1 MLVAAIALAVVAFV
15 ATLVAL
21 CYDPVDRQFRFL
33 YPFRD
38 EETRAFRLPDN
49 PVLVLLCVG
58 FVAMVAMIVI
68 SVVDILQTRSA
79 TADASRQWERMRSL
93 ISDPDIVIIAEFP
106 EATLRQQTAGEPDAT
121 RLLDERLALV
131 KETPIPPDQCGGL
144 LIARGTGAVSIL
156 GDILAAHGGL
166 DPDDFSMVIGFLHA
180 GKDVARSA
188 RSGLDLFDMSMATNA
203 EKADVRLSFMTESRT
218 FRLSLVAS
226 GDSLATDPETIT
238 ATADLP
244 GTTAVLE
251 PLTETNAFERGFV
264 SRIVLRDRRSGA
276 SYGVVLDTIAPAA
289 ADSGWPPHS
298 LVGVLGPS
306 VPACM
311 PAT

>member
-1 MLVAAIALAVVAFV
+1 MLVVAIALAVVAFV
-15 ATLVAL
+15 VTLVAL
-21 CYDPVDRQFRFL
+21 GYDPIDRQFRLL

-49 PVLVLLCVG
+49 PILVILSIG
-58 FVAMVAMIVI
+58 FVAMVATIAI
-68 SVVDILQTRSA
+68 SVVDILQTRHA
-79 TADASRQWERMRSL
+79 TADAKRQWQRMRSL
-93 ISDPDIVIIAEFP
+93 VSDPDVVVIAEFP
-106 EATLRQQTAGEPDAT
+106 EAMLRQQTAGEPEAT
-121 RLLDERLALV
+121 RLLEERLALV

-180 GKDVARSA
+180 GKDVSQSA

-203 EKADVRLSFMTESRT
+203 EKADVRLSFVTESRT

-251 PLTETNAFERGFV
+251 PLTETNAYERGFV

-276 SYGVVLDTIAPAA
+276 TYGIVLDTIAPAA
-289 ADSGWPPHS
+289 ADSGWPQHS

-306 VPACM
+306 APACM
-311 PAT
+311 PAA

>member
-1 MLVAAIALAVVAFV
+1 MLVAIALAVVAFV
-15 ATLVAL
+15 VTLAAL

-38 EETRAFRLPDN
+38 EENSAFRVPDN
-49 PVLVLLCVG
+49 PVLVILCAG
-58 FVAMVAMIVI
+58 FVVMVAMIAL
-68 SVVDILQTRSA
+68 SVVDILDARVA
-79 TADASRQWERMRSL
+79 TGDAKRQWQRMRSL
-93 ISDPDIVIIAEFP
+93 ISDPDVVVIAEFP
-106 EATLRQQTAGEPDAT
+106 EAMLRKQTAGEPEAT
-121 RLLDERLALV
+121 RLLEERLALV

-156 GDILAAHGGL
+156 GEILAAHGGL
-166 DPDDFSMVIGFLHA
+166 DPDDFSVVIGFFHA
-180 GKDVARSA
+180 GKDVSRSA
-188 RSGLDLFDMSMATNA
+188 KSGFDLFDMSMAANA
-203 EKADVRLSFMTESRT
+203 EKADVRLSFVTESRT

-251 PLTETNAFERGFV
+251 PFTETNAYERGFV
-264 SRIVLRDRRSGA
+264 SHIVLRDRRSGA
-276 SYGVVLDTIAPAA
+276 VYGIDPGAIAPAT

-298 LVGVLGPS
+298 LVGVLGQS
-306 VPACM
+306 APACL
-311 PAT
+311 PAP